1 MSANGSIIE
10 FPSMPEAEDAI
21 ARLTG
26 QEIRGVPVK
35 LEFAPVSQIFFPEL
49 KLTDRRAE
57 LVVVVEATK
66 EEEVADTKGVVV
78 EDIKVVEEEDTKEV
92 VVAATVVEGIT
103 SDELP
108 LPETMTDEVVIPVAT
123 LLDEMI
129 TEGTN
134 LEGTT
139 TDGMIDLPGE
149 TTTVIGVLLEGMTE
163 IGSMTETDRSVLLS
177 PRPMDETRKYQ
188 TSGYTRAKC

>member
-1 MSANGSIIE
+1 
-10 FPSMPEAEDAI
+10 MPEAEDAI